1 MIRRPPR
8 STRTEHSFPTRR
20 SSDLVGRRKAGH
32 RPQAL
37 GDALRFRHDRQ
48 IVVVV
53 VRNHFDVVWN
63 RLRRADDLHWLLLEI
78 ARAIEAGDEN
88 RDTAVG
94 FRSEEHT
101 SELQSLMRNS
111 YAVFRLNKKNHTTT

>member
-63 RLRRADDLHWLLLEI
+63 RLRRDDDLHWLLLEI
-78 ARAIEAGDEN
+78 ARATEAGDGT
-88 RDTAVG
+88 RATAQG
-94 FRSEEHT
+94 FLASGEQIGRGSGWE
-101 SELQSLMRNS
+101 RGG
-111 YAVFRLNKKNHTTT
+111 